1 VEPIDPELL
10 NRALAAL
17 GERFSMGVILFDGR
31 LDLIWASG
39 ATSGVVGWDVSE
51 ILGRNVL
58 DLVHPDDIE
67 RVMPMLEVALDD
79 PLARLNRSSSVR
91 TAELSVRVTD
101 PGGGWRTVLVAGRVI
116 DLDGNLVVTVRPA
129 EERVA
134 FDRVLQ
140 LLGRGERL
148 SMTLD
153 GVLDIVRAHFEQ
165 PACIVHSVDGSTVVE
180 GDREALVL
188 DDADELLAALRD
200 RGAPCESIDAI
211 RWVFTVPSAG
221 RNDVVAAMVLKAP
234 WADDPAPYDLAIIE
248 RVVGLAALAF
258 ERALFDRQLN
268 QAATTDHLTG
278 LLNRRSFERE
288 LRSMPVDD
296 GQPVL
301 VLFADLDGLKEI
313 NDRHGHAVGDAVL
326 AAVAARLTSAVRS
339 VDVVG
344 RLGGDEFVVACPGL
358 GDARRD
364 DLIARVRSAVEG
376 RVVVDGRDVP
386 VRLSM
391 GVATTA
397 DGAELATVIDR
408 SDLEMYRDKRARR
421 HLALTPPV

>member
-1 VEPIDPELL
+1 MD
-10 NRALAAL
+10 RALRAL

-39 ATSGVVGWDVSE
+39 ATPGVVGWDVDE

-101 PGGGWRTVLVAGRVI
+101 PGGGWRTVLVAGCVI

-153 GVLDIVRAHFEQ
+153 AVLDVVRAHFEQ

-180 GDREALVL
+180 GDPEALVF
-188 DDADELLAALRD
+188 DDADDLLAALRD
-200 RGAPCESIDAI
+200 RSGSRESVDAN
-211 RWVFTVPSAG
+211 RWVFTVLSPG
-221 RNDVVAAMVLKAP
+221 RS
-234 WADDPAPYDLAIIE
+234 
-248 RVVGLAALAF
+248 G
-258 ERALFDRQLN
+258 
-268 QAATTDHLTG
+268 
-278 LLNRRSFERE
+278 
-288 LRSMPVDD
+288 
-296 GQPVL
+296 
-301 VLFADLDGLKEI
+301 
-313 NDRHGHAVGDAVL
+313 
-326 AAVAARLTSAVRS
+326 AVAARPRSAFLPAHRCWWAWCAVWRS
-339 VDVVG
+339 G
-344 RLGGDEFVVACPGL
+344 RLARLFPGPRTGRPRYAHTCGRCPSLRRCGL
-358 GDARRD
+358 WPIRLDTAAR
-364 DLIARVRSAVEG
+364 
-376 RVVVDGRDVP
+376 
-386 VRLSM
+386 
-391 GVATTA
+391 
-397 DGAELATVIDR
+397 
-408 SDLEMYRDKRARR
+408 
-421 HLALTPPV
+421 

>member
-1 VEPIDPELL
+1 MGPSALEVQSGGGRGRWVGVEPIDPELL

-153 GVLDIVRAHFEQ
+153 GCSTSCGRTSSSRRA
-165 PACIVHSVDGSTVVE
+165 SSTPWT
-180 GDREALVL
+180 GRPSWRGIRRRWCSTM
-188 DDADELLAALRD
+188 AA
-200 RGAPCESIDAI
+200 
-211 RWVFTVPSAG
+211 
-221 RNDVVAAMVLKAP
+221 
-234 WADDPAPYDLAIIE
+234 
-248 RVVGLAALAF
+248 
-258 ERALFDRQLN
+258 
-268 QAATTDHLTG
+268 
-278 LLNRRSFERE
+278 
-288 LRSMPVDD
+288 
-296 GQPVL
+296 
-301 VLFADLDGLKEI
+301 
-313 NDRHGHAVGDAVL
+313 
-326 AAVAARLTSAVRS
+326 
-339 VDVVG
+339 
-344 RLGGDEFVVACPGL
+344 
-358 GDARRD
+358 
-364 DLIARVRSAVEG
+364 
-376 RVVVDGRDVP
+376 
-386 VRLSM
+386 
-391 GVATTA
+391 
-397 DGAELATVIDR
+397 
-408 SDLEMYRDKRARR
+408 
-421 HLALTPPV
+421 

>member
-1 VEPIDPELL
+1 MEPIDPELL

-140 LLGRGERL
+140 LLGRG
-148 SMTLD
+148 
-153 GVLDIVRAHFEQ
+153 
-165 PACIVHSVDGSTVVE
+165 
-180 GDREALVL
+180 
-188 DDADELLAALRD
+188 
-200 RGAPCESIDAI
+200 
-211 RWVFTVPSAG
+211 
-221 RNDVVAAMVLKAP
+221 
-234 WADDPAPYDLAIIE
+234 
-248 RVVGLAALAF
+248 
-258 ERALFDRQLN
+258 
-268 QAATTDHLTG
+268 
-278 LLNRRSFERE
+278 
-288 LRSMPVDD
+288 
-296 GQPVL
+296 
-301 VLFADLDGLKEI
+301 
-313 NDRHGHAVGDAVL
+313 
-326 AAVAARLTSAVRS
+326 
-339 VDVVG
+339 
-344 RLGGDEFVVACPGL
+344 
-358 GDARRD
+358 
-364 DLIARVRSAVEG
+364 
-376 RVVVDGRDVP
+376 
-386 VRLSM
+386 
-391 GVATTA
+391 
-397 DGAELATVIDR
+397 
-408 SDLEMYRDKRARR
+408 
-421 HLALTPPV
+421 

>member
-1 VEPIDPELL
+1 MD
-10 NRALAAL
+10 RALRAL

-39 ATSGVVGWDVSE
+39 ATPGVVGWDVDE

-153 GVLDIVRAHFEQ
+153 AVLDVVRAHFEQ

-180 GDREALVL
+180 GDPEALVF
-188 DDADELLAALRD
+188 DDADDLLAALRD
-200 RGAPCESIDAI
+200 RSGSRESVDAN
-211 RWVFTVPSAG
+211 RWVFTVPSPG
-221 RNDVVAAMVLKAP
+221 RSGALAAMVVRAP
-234 WADDPAPYDLAIIE
+234 WADAPAPYDLAIIE
-248 RVVGLAALAF
+248 RVSGLAALAF
-258 ERALFDRQLN
+258 ERASYDRRLN
-268 QAATTDHLTG
+268 RAATIDHLTG
-278 LLNRRSFERE
+278 VLNRRSFERR
-288 LRSMPVDD
+288 LLTMPVDGD
-296 GQPVL
+296 HPV
-301 VLFADLDGLKEI
+301 VVAFADLDGFKEI
-313 NDRHGHAVGDAVL
+313 NDRHGHAVGDVVL
-326 AAVAARLTSAVRS
+326 ETAAARLSGSVRG

-344 RLGGDEFVVACPGL
+344 RLGGDEFVVACPGVGGEGL
-358 GDARRD
+358 DELA
-364 DLIARVRSAVEG
+364 ARVRSAVEG
-376 RVVVDGRDVP
+376 PVVVGDAVVE
-386 VRLSM
+386 VRLSV
-391 GVATTA
+391 GVALAT
-397 DGAELATVIDR
+397 DQHGLATVIER
-408 SDLEMYRDKRARR
+408 SDSAMYRDKRSRR
-421 HLALTPPV
+421 AALSPPV